1 MLDLGRLRV
10 LRELKLRGTVGAV
23 ADALGYS
30 PSAVS
35 QQLAQLQRDVKV
47 PLVERAGRRLRLT
60 EAGEVLAGQ
69 AEILLAQAQHAE
81 ESTLAAGGRVAG
93 VMRVVGHQVAVLNL
107 IVPALPGLRRRHPEL
122 VVEVIDEESEDVLR
136 KLILQEVD
144 LVLYNEYVH
153 MPLSRSPD
161 LETETLVTEPM
172 RLVLP
177 EGHRLAKADSV
188 RLADLEGD
196 PWVSTHSGTRHAE
209 MMRRACAEIGGYR
222 PMIRHHSND
231 VRVLLSLI
239 AAGQAVGLLPE
250 LAQVAN
256 QPGVVVRGV
265 GDADLRR
272 RIVAWLRRGA
282 EARPS
287 VKAVLEALRVTADD
301 LVARRPGL
309 SRERPV
315 PRRGAPGR
323 PSAPGKSSAPGTQDA
338 ASASGGTG
346 TSAKSRKRL
355 GAPRALEPMMNMMR
369 GARNE
374 ANALDVMSWHE
385 FAPAVQAP
393 RRPIVR
399 LDTHRPG
406 AAAGGGDAQGARPRQ
421 GR

>member
-35 QQLAQLQRDVKV
+35 QQLAQLQKDVKV

-60 EAGEVLAGQ
+60 EAGEVLADQ

-107 IVPALPGLRRRHPEL
+107 IAPALPELRRRYPEL
-122 VVEVIDEESEDVLR
+122 VVEVFDEESEDVLR
-136 KLILQEVD
+136 KLALQEVD

-153 MPLSRSPD
+153 MPLPRTAD
-161 LETETLVTEPM
+161 LEAEALLTEPM

-177 EGHRLAKADSV
+177 EGHRLAKAGSV

-239 AAGQAVGLLPE
+239 AAGLAVGLLPE
-250 LAQVAN
+250 LAQVAH

-272 RIVAWLRRGA
+272 RIVAWRRRGA
-282 EARPS
+282 ETRPS
-287 VKAVLEALRVTADD
+287 VKAVLEALRAAADD

-309 SRERPV
+309 SREHPAERRSTPV
-315 PRRGAPGR
+315 R
-323 PSAPGKSSAPGTQDA
+323 
-338 ASASGGTG
+338 SGP
-346 TSAKSRKRL
+346 AKR
-355 GAPRALEPMMNMMR
+355 
-369 GARNE
+369 
-374 ANALDVMSWHE
+374 
-385 FAPAVQAP
+385 
-393 RRPIVR
+393 
-399 LDTHRPG
+399 
-406 AAAGGGDAQGARPRQ
+406 
-421 GR
+421 

>member
-23 ADALGYS
+23 AEALGYS

-60 EAGEVLAGQ
+60 EAGEVLADQ

-93 VMRVVGHQVAVLNL
+93 VVRVVGHQVAVLNL
-107 IVPALPGLRRRHPEL
+107 IAPAIPVLRRRHPDL

-136 KLILQEVD
+136 KLALQEVD

-153 MPLSRSPD
+153 MPLPRSPD
-161 LETETLVTEPM
+161 LE
-172 RLVLP
+172 
-177 EGHRLAKADSV
+177 S
-188 RLADLEGD
+188 D
-196 PWVSTHSGTRHAE
+196 PWVSTHSGTRFAE

-250 LAQVAN
+250 LAQIPN
-256 QPGVVVRGV
+256 QPGIVVRGV
-265 GDADLRR
+265 GGADPRR
-272 RIVAWLRRGA
+272 RLVAWRRRGA

-287 VKAVLEALRVTADD
+287 VKAVLEALRATADD

-309 SRERPV
+309 SRERPA
-315 PRRGAPGR
+315 PRRGAAGK
-323 PSAPGKSSAPGTQDA
+323 PSPASAASTQDA
-338 ASASGGTG
+338 ASTQAKTG
-346 TSAKSRKRL
+346 TTAKRRKRL
-355 GAPRALEPMMNMMR
+355 GVPCELGSLRGVMR

-374 ANALDVMSWHE
+374 ANAPDV
-385 FAPAVQAP
+385 V
-393 RRPIVR
+393 
-399 LDTHRPG
+399 
-406 AAAGGGDAQGARPRQ
+406 
-421 GR
+421 

>member
-23 ADALGYS
+23 AEALGYS

-35 QQLAQLQRDVKV
+35 QQLAQLQKDVKV

-107 IVPALPGLRRRHPEL
+107 IAPALPGLRRRHPDL

-136 KLILQEVD
+136 KLALQEVD

-153 MPLSRSPD
+153 MPLPRAAD
-161 LETETLVTEPM
+161 LEPETLLTEPM

-177 EGHRLAKADSV
+177 EGHRLARSGAV

-196 PWVSTHSGTRHAE
+196 SWVSTHSGTRHAE

-222 PMIRHHSND
+222 PTVRHHSND
-231 VRVLLSLI
+231 VRVLLNLI

-265 GDADLRR
+265 ADADLRR
-272 RIVAWLRRGA
+272 RIVAWRRRGA

-287 VKAVLEALRVTADD
+287 VKAVLEALRATADE

-309 SRERPV
+309 SRERPS
-315 PRRGAPGR
+315 PPEGRRRLPCRRVDLWSTGKVDAGR
-323 PSAPGKSSAPGTQDA
+323 P
-338 ASASGGTG
+338 
-346 TSAKSRKRL
+346 
-355 GAPRALEPMMNMMR
+355 E
-369 GARNE
+369 
-374 ANALDVMSWHE
+374 
-385 FAPAVQAP
+385 
-393 RRPIVR
+393 
-399 LDTHRPG
+399 
-406 AAAGGGDAQGARPRQ
+406 
-421 GR
+421 